1 MRGAPLQTDG
11 TRGQTTLDFVVGIGV
26 FLLVMGFAA
35 GFVPEMYAS
44 FDDDPQRGLVA
55 DRTADRL
62 VASLVTDDETPS
74 VVNET
79 CASAFLRQHGSAC
92 GVDTADPLHE
102 QVGIGPRYRLNVSL
116 QRDTGSDPGLET
128 LCHDGSGVAS
138 CSGGGTPLAVGPAVP
153 ADRSSIDS
161 ARRLVFVDGR
171 DATVV
176 VTVW

>member
-1 MRGAPLQTDG
+1 MRGAPPQSDG

-55 DRTADRL
+55 DRTADR
-62 VASLVTDDETPS
+62 VVGTLVTDDGSPS
-74 VVNET
+74 VLNET
-79 CASAFLRQHGSAC
+79 CASAFLRQSGSVC
-92 GVDTADPLHE
+92 GFDTANPLHE

-116 QRDTGSDPGLET
+116 RRDTGSDPGLET
-128 LCHDGSGVAS
+128 LCHDGSDVTDCA
-138 CSGGGTPLAVGPAVP
+138 GGGTALAVGPAVP
-153 ADRSSIDS
+153 SDRSSVDS
-161 ARRLVFVDGR
+161 ARRLVHVDGR